1 MRRSLFRYPVLF
13 LGIFLLFALFSSC
26 GDGNRSTS
34 SPRIIAQVV
43 RIDSLEQILPLTD
56 SLVKPMLYTHVSGLN
71 RLPGREARRKFIAAV
86 LPSVLVAKHEIEER
100 RKKLISIR
108 SKKIWDQTDSMY
120 FTDMKSR
127 YKGKSMD
134 DMLARIGT
142 LPNSIVLAQAAMES
156 GWGQSRIFLEG
167 NNLFGMWSYNK
178 FEPRIAAGKT
188 RGQKRIYLRSYM
200 DISQSI
206 THYFDILSKSW
217 AYKGL
222 RKARLETTDPH
233 KLLLHLSNFSER
245 RSAYTLQLRKV
256 IDQYDLTRYD
266 QYQID
271 PAYIRID

>member
-1 MRRSLFRYPVLF
+1 
-13 LGIFLLFALFSSC
+13 
-26 GDGNRSTS
+26 
-34 SPRIIAQVV
+34 
-43 RIDSLEQILPLTD
+43 
-56 SLVKPMLYTHVSGLN
+56 MLYTHVSGLN
-71 RLPGREARRKFIAAV
+71 MLPGREARKKFIAVV
-86 LPSVLVAKHEIEER
+86 LPSVLVAKHQIEER

-108 SKKIWDQTDSMY
+108 NKKIWNQTDSMY
-120 FTDMKSR
+120 FIDMKTR

-206 THYFDILSKSW
+206 THYFEILSKSW

-233 KLLLHLSNFSER
+233 KLLPHLSNFSER
-245 RSAYTLQLRKV
+245 RSVYTQQLKKV

>member
-1 MRRSLFRYPVLF
+1 MSRLSSRNLTFSA
-13 LGIFLLFALFSSC
+13 GIFLLFAVFSGC
-26 GDGNRSTS
+26 GDRNKA
-34 SPRIIAQVV
+34 PEIHAEVV
-43 RIDSLEQILPLTD
+43 KVDSLEQVLPLTD
-56 SLVKPMLYTHVSGLN
+56 SLVKPLLYTHVSGLDK
-71 RLPGREARRKFIAAV
+71 LPAREARKKFIAVV

-100 RKKLISIR
+100 KKKLIVIR
-108 SKKIWDQTDSMY
+108 DKKIWSQKDSAY
-120 FTDMKSR
+120 FLDMKTR

-156 GWGQSRIFLEG
+156 GWGQSRFFLEG

-178 FEPRIAAGKT
+178 FEPRIEAGKT

-206 THYFDILSKSW
+206 THYFEILSKSW

-233 KLLLHLSNFSER
+233 KLLPHLANFSER
-245 RSAYTLQLRKV
+245 RSAYTMQLKKV

-266 QYQID
+266 QYKID
-271 PAYIRID
+271 PAYIRVD

>member
-1 MRRSLFRYPVLF
+1 MRRSLFRYPVFF
-13 LGIFLLFALFSSC
+13 LGISLLFALFSSC
-26 GDGNRSTS
+26 GGGNRSIS
-34 SPRIIAQVV
+34 SPELMSQVLK
-43 RIDSLEQILPLTD
+43 IDSLDQIIPLTD
-56 SLVKPMLYTHVSGLN
+56 SLVKPMLYTHVSGLD
-71 RLPGREARRKFIAAV
+71 RLPGKEARKKFIAVV

-108 SKKIWDQTDSMY
+108 DKKVWDQTDSLY
-120 FTDMKSR
+120 FLDMKSR

-134 DMLARIGT
+134 DMLSRIGT

-206 THYFDILSKSW
+206 THYFEILSKSW

-233 KLLLHLSNFSER
+233 KLLPH
-245 RSAYTLQLRKV
+245 
-256 IDQYDLTRYD
+256 
-266 QYQID
+266 
-271 PAYIRID
+271 